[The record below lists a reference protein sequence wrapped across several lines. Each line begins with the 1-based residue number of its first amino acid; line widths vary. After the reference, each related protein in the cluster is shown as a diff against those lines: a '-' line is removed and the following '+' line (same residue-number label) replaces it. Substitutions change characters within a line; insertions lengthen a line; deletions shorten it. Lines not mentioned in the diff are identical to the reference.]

1 MSSITSLYG
10 LFSNLDILGINSI
23 HYGPHRVNHGGLFQ
37 EDINYG
43 EIHFI
48 LQLARNSGLLKHRPE
63 NLVPRVFHGAREPLE
78 VPASGR
84 WEDTR
89 PVRSEASEAILAAA
103 RGLRPTIHLGSAS
116 RTMHERGQCDS
127 SSTGRRVGPEEPDQS
142 WLVRGAVRSMCTS
155 KVSTDRTIPGGCM

>member
-1 MSSITSLYG
+1 MPATKSMSSITSLYG

-63 NLVPRVFHGAREPLE
+63 NLVPRFFHGAREPLE

-103 RGLRPTIHLGSAS
+103 RGLRPTIPFGFCQSDHA
-116 RTMHERGQCDS
+116 RTW
-127 SSTGRRVGPEEPDQS
+127 P
-142 WLVRGAVRSMCTS
+142 VRFFKHGKKGWT
-155 KVSTDRTIPGGCM
+155 